1 MFYFPLIPRLLATY
15 RSPRIA
21 PHMTYHAKHKSS
33 DGIMR
38 GPYDGEAWQAVL
50 DNPECDFMAKE
61 DRNVWLGMAM
71 DGMNPFSNNSSS
83 HSLWPV
89 LLVLYNLPPWMAIQ
103 KGNIILSCI
112 VPGKHS
118 NRYMHNYGTCI
129 NMLGIYGNQVPQ
141 RLFMD

>member
-38 GPYDGEAWQAVL
+38 GPYDGEAWQVVL

-61 DRNVWLGMAM
+61 DRNA
-71 DGMNPFSNNSSS
+71 
-83 HSLWPV
+83 
-89 LLVLYNLPPWMAIQ
+89 
-103 KGNIILSCI
+103 
-112 VPGKHS
+112 
-118 NRYMHNYGTCI
+118 
-129 NMLGIYGNQVPQ
+129 
-141 RLFMD
+141 